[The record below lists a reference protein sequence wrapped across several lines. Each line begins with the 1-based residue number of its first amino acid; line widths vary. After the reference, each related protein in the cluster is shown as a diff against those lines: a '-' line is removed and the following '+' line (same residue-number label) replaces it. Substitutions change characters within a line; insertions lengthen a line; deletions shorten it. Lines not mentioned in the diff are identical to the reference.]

1 MPPLITCF
9 RNVSYQEKR
18 LISFEQNL
26 MAQSTYTDK
35 ETGQSE
41 LVIVFKHVGLEEKL
55 KALPYKVFGK
65 IRSYMANEDG

>member
-1 MPPLITCF
+1 
-9 RNVSYQEKR
+9 
-18 LISFEQNL
+18 

-41 LVIVFKHVGLEEKL
+41 PVIVFKHVGLEEKI
-55 KALPYKVFGK
+55 KGVALQGIWK

>member
-1 MPPLITCF
+1 
-9 RNVSYQEKR
+9 
-18 LISFEQNL
+18 

-41 LVIVFKHVGLEEKL
+41 PVIVFKHVGLEEKL